1 MQNDL
6 LNKEL
11 IKAIP
16 QLKHHALSL
25 TMNSEWAE
33 DLMQDATLKVLSNIS
48 NYKVDK
54 NFIGWVY
61 KIMYN
66 IYISEYNKEH
76 GAFICLDSLCNE
88 EYEESPM
95 EETGYL
101 DTTCEANEIMS
112 YVATLPEEYR
122 DTFTM
127 YLGGYKYSEIAE
139 RISLPIGTIKRRIH
153 TARTILQEK
162 LKSYRF

>member
-25 TMNSEWAE
+25 TMNSELAE

-54 NFIGWVY
+54 NFIG
-61 KIMYN
+61 
-66 IYISEYNKEH
+66 
-76 GAFICLDSLCNE
+76 
-88 EYEESPM
+88 
-95 EETGYL
+95 
-101 DTTCEANEIMS
+101 
-112 YVATLPEEYR
+112 
-122 DTFTM
+122 
-127 YLGGYKYSEIAE
+127 
-139 RISLPIGTIKRRIH
+139 
-153 TARTILQEK
+153 
-162 LKSYRF
+162 

>member
-6 LNKEL
+6 LNIEL

-16 QLKHHALSL
+16 QLRHHALSL
-25 TMNSEWAE
+25 TMNSEQAE

-76 GAFICLDSLCNE
+76 GTFICLDTLCTA
-88 EYEESPM
+88 EYEETPM
-95 EETGYL
+95 EDASYL

-112 YVATLPEEYR
+112 YVTTLPEEYKE
-122 DTFTM
+122 TFTM
-127 YLGGYKYSEIAE
+127 YLGGYKYIEIAK
-139 RISLPIGTIKRRIH
+139 RLSLPIGTIKRRIH

>member
-66 IYISEYNKEH
+66 IYISEYNKEQST
-76 GAFICLDSLCNE
+76 FICLDTLCND
-88 EYEESPM
+88 EYEEPQL
-95 EETGYL
+95 EETSYL
-101 DTTCEANEIMS
+101 DTTCEVNEIMS
-112 YVATLPEEYR
+112 NIATLPEEYR
-122 DTFTM
+122 STFTM
-127 YLGGYKYSEIAE
+127 FLSGYKYTEIADKF
-139 RISLPIGTIKRRIH
+139 SLPIGTIKRRIH

-162 LKSYRF
+162 LKSYSI